1 MHKHVGKCT
10 ISNERNTHSNKVG
23 SSNQEDKV
31 KKPKN
36 KKNPNQKNLSCLADG
51 EGDTLENQEAKL
63 QGKGLTGERGI
74 LCAEV

>member
-10 ISNERNTHSNKVG
+10 TSKERNTHSNKVG

-31 KKPKN
+31 KKQQ
-36 KKNPNQKNLSCLADG
+36 NPNQKNLSCLADG

-63 QGKGLTGERGI
+63 QGKGLTGKPGI